1 MSDEEE
7 RMRILKARIAELEAA
22 RAREAAAAAT
32 ADEEEE
38 EDVGEEEEHE
48 EDGEAAAA
56 AEEEDGP
63 EENIIHNEATT
74 TEDEEEVKQATDDTN
89 ADAAVEELSEELA
102 DTQIEDKEIADDV
115 DTGSEKED
123 DVEEQKVLEDAPLP
137 VAGCDDDNVE
147 KVVAEVQAEPEEED
161 PAVSKVVEELENVKE
176 EEEDDDDDDDDVN
189 ISQQISEQ
197 KLQSLKSKR
206 EQEFEELRKLAAARK
221 IEEGG
226 ELSAFERM
234 KLKKQQELDALRAR
248 GGVNAKN
255 KSRFDTG
262 QALTTDMS
270 AWSRNQ
276 RLAAEEARK
285 KRMEASESLK
295 KTSAQSMS
303 SWERNQLLD
312 KDEARR
318 RQMEAREGLH
328 QYRTSL
334 DPTASSDVSESSPA
348 KASTVSHVVATHKA
362 EKDLQTIEKRRV
374 SFKDDLDD
382 DIPPSQPEQ
391 QQIEQPTEE
400 EPEPESAVRPSL
412 LRAQQEPAKAH
423 SYGLK
428 PPAYSRVD
436 IKFSFGLVVKSGTT
450 DESLRDS
457 ETLRKCMNGTREILT
472 DELPPPPDYNN
483 MEGKS
488 SMVSFKVKFPQAY
501 YDPILEPTV
510 ISIEE
515 DTSKKPAK
523 GKNNTRTL
531 CKASFP
537 VFIRDEATDD
547 EGKKRAALTLKE
559 TKATIFKAL
568 RAAVSGGKFLK

>member
-1 MSDEEE
+1 M
-7 RMRILKARIAELEAA
+7 K
-22 RAREAAAAAT
+22 
-32 ADEEEE
+32 
-38 EDVGEEEEHE
+38 
-48 EDGEAAAA
+48 
-56 AEEEDGP
+56 
-63 EENIIHNEATT
+63 
-74 TEDEEEVKQATDDTN
+74 
-89 ADAAVEELSEELA
+89 
-102 DTQIEDKEIADDV
+102 
-115 DTGSEKED
+115 
-123 DVEEQKVLEDAPLP
+123 
-137 VAGCDDDNVE
+137 
-147 KVVAEVQAEPEEED
+147 
-161 PAVSKVVEELENVKE
+161 
-176 EEEDDDDDDDDVN
+176 DDDDDGD
-189 ISQQISEQ
+189 ISQHISDQ

-206 EQEFEELRKLAAARK
+206 EQEFEELRKIAAARK
-221 IEEGG
+221 LEEGG

-334 DPTASSDVSESSPA
+334 DPTASDVSESSPA
-348 KASTVSHVVATHKA
+348 KESTRHAIATHDA
-362 EKDLQTIEKRRV
+362 EKDLQRIEKRRV
-374 SFKDDLDD
+374 SFKDND
-382 DIPPSQPEQ
+382 DIVPPSQPEQ
-391 QQIEQPTEE
+391 QQIEQPKEE
-400 EPEPESAVRPSL
+400 EPEEPGESVVRPSL

-428 PPAYSRVD
+428 PPSYSRVD

-483 MEGKS
+483 MGAKS
-488 SMVSFKVKFPQAY
+488 STVSFKVKFPQAY

>member
-22 RAREAAAAAT
+22 RAREAAAAA
-32 ADEEEE
+32 AADDEEE
-38 EDVGEEEEHE
+38 DGEEEEHE
-48 EDGEAAAA
+48 EDGEEEAAAA
-56 AEEEDGP
+56 AADEEDGL
-63 EENIIHNEATT
+63 EVNIVHNEATT

-123 DVEEQKVLEDAPLP
+123 DVEEQKVLEEAPLP

-176 EEEDDDDDDDDVN
+176 EEEDDDDVN
-189 ISQQISEQ
+189 ISQHISEQ

-276 RLAAEEARK
+276 RLVAEEARK

-334 DPTASSDVSESSPA
+334 DPTASSD
-348 KASTVSHVVATHKA
+348 ASTIHAIATHDA
-362 EKDLQTIEKRRV
+362 EKDLQTIEKRRF

-457 ETLRKCMNGTREILT
+457 ETLRKCMNGTREILS

-483 MEGKS
+483 MGAKS
-488 SMVSFKVKFPQAY
+488 SVVSFKVKFPQAY

>member
-22 RAREAAAAAT
+22 RAREAAAAAA
-32 ADEEEE
+32 ADDEEE
-38 EDVGEEEEHE
+38 EDVGEEEHEE
-48 EDGEAAAA
+48 EDGEEAAA
-56 AEEEDGP
+56 
-63 EENIIHNEATT
+63 ATT
-74 TEDEEEVKQATDDTN
+74 TEDDEEEVEQATDDTN

-102 DTQIEDKEIADDV
+102 DTQVEDKENVDDV
-115 DTGSEKED
+115 DAEE
-123 DVEEQKVLEDAPLP
+123 VEAEE
-137 VAGCDDDNVE
+137 E
-147 KVVAEVQAEPEEED
+147 EEEEEVVAEEEEEVKEE
-161 PAVSKVVEELENVKE
+161 PAVPKVAEEEEVKE
-176 EEEDDDDDDDDVN
+176 EEEDDDGVD

-206 EQEFEELRKLAAARK
+206 EQEFEELRKIAAARK
-221 IEEGG
+221 LEEGG

-334 DPTASSDVSESSPA
+334 DPTATSDVSESSPA
-348 KASTVSHVVATHKA
+348 KASTRHAIATHDA

-374 SFKDDLDD
+374 SFKDNLDD
-382 DIPPSQPEQ
+382 DIVPSSQPEQ
-391 QQIEQPTEE
+391 QQIEQPKEE
-400 EPEPESAVRPSL
+400 EPEEPESAVRPSL

-483 MEGKS
+483 MGEKS

-537 VFIRDEATDD
+537 VFIRDEATDE

>member
-1 MSDEEE
+1 
-7 RMRILKARIAELEAA
+7 
-22 RAREAAAAAT
+22 
-32 ADEEEE
+32 
-38 EDVGEEEEHE
+38 
-48 EDGEAAAA
+48 
-56 AEEEDGP
+56 
-63 EENIIHNEATT
+63 
-74 TEDEEEVKQATDDTN
+74 
-89 ADAAVEELSEELA
+89 
-102 DTQIEDKEIADDV
+102 
-115 DTGSEKED
+115 
-123 DVEEQKVLEDAPLP
+123 
-137 VAGCDDDNVE
+137 
-147 KVVAEVQAEPEEED
+147 
-161 PAVSKVVEELENVKE
+161 
-176 EEEDDDDDDDDVN
+176 
-189 ISQQISEQ
+189 
-197 KLQSLKSKR
+197 
-206 EQEFEELRKLAAARK
+206 
-221 IEEGG
+221 
-226 ELSAFERM
+226 
-234 KLKKQQELDALRAR
+234 
-248 GGVNAKN
+248 
-255 KSRFDTG
+255 
-262 QALTTDMS
+262 
-270 AWSRNQ
+270 
-276 RLAAEEARK
+276 
-285 KRMEASESLK
+285 
-295 KTSAQSMS
+295 MS

-348 KASTVSHVVATHKA
+348 KASTRHAIATHDA

-374 SFKDDLDD
+374 SFKDNLDD
-382 DIPPSQPEQ
+382 DIVPPSQPEQ
-391 QQIEQPTEE
+391 QQIDQPKEE

-412 LRAQQEPAKAH
+412 LRAQQEHAKAQ

-472 DELPPPPDYNN
+472 DELPPPPDYDN
-483 MEGKS
+483 MGSNS

-537 VFIRDEATDD
+537 VFIRDEATDE

>member
-22 RAREAAAAAT
+22 RAREAAAAAA
-32 ADEEEE
+32 ADEEE
-38 EDVGEEEEHE
+38 EDVGEEEHE
-48 EDGEAAAA
+48 EDAEEEEQAAAAAAAAA
-56 AEEEDGP
+56 AEEENGP
-63 EENIIHNEATT
+63 EEHINNEATT
-74 TEDEEEVKQATDDTN
+74 TEEEEEEVKQATDDTN

-102 DTQIEDKEIADDV
+102 DTQVEDKENVDDADAEEV
-115 DTGSEKED
+115 EAEEEEEED
-123 DVEEQKVLEDAPLP
+123 
-137 VAGCDDDNVE
+137 
-147 KVVAEVQAEPEEED
+147 VVAEEEEEVKEE
-161 PAVSKVVEELENVKE
+161 PAAPKVVEEEVVKE
-176 EEEDDDDDDDDVN
+176 EEEDDDGVD
-189 ISQQISEQ
+189 IAQQISEQ
-197 KLQSLKSKR
+197 KVQSLKSKR
-206 EQEFEELRKLAAARK
+206 EQEFEELRKIAAARK
-221 IEEGG
+221 LEEGG

-348 KASTVSHVVATHKA
+348 KASTRHAIETHNA

-374 SFKDDLDD
+374 SFKDNLDD
-382 DIPPSQPEQ
+382 DIVPPSQLEQ
-391 QQIEQPTEE
+391 QQTEQPKEE
-400 EPEPESAVRPSL
+400 EPEEPESAVRPSL

-436 IKFSFGLVVKSGTT
+436 IKFSFVLVVKSGTT

-483 MEGKS
+483 MGAKS

-537 VFIRDEATDD
+537 VFIRDEATDE

>member
-7 RMRILKARIAELEAA
+7 RMRILKARIAELETA
-22 RAREAAAAAT
+22 RAREAAAAA
-32 ADEEEE
+32 AADDEEEE
-38 EDVGEEEEHE
+38 EDVGEEEHE
-48 EDGEAAAA
+48 EDVEEEEQAAAAA

-63 EENIIHNEATT
+63 EENIINNEVTT
-74 TEDEEEVKQATDDTN
+74 TEEEEEEIKQATDDTN

-102 DTQIEDKEIADDV
+102 DTQVEDKENVDDADA
-115 DTGSEKED
+115 EE
-123 DVEEQKVLEDAPLP
+123 VEAEE
-137 VAGCDDDNVE
+137 E
-147 KVVAEVQAEPEEED
+147 EEEVVAEEEEEVKEE
-161 PAVSKVVEELENVKE
+161 PAVPKVAEEEEVKE
-176 EEEDDDDDDDDVN
+176 EEEDDDGVD

-197 KLQSLKSKR
+197 KVQSLKSKR
-206 EQEFEELRKLAAARK
+206 EQEFEELRKIAAARK
-221 IEEGG
+221 LEEGG

-348 KASTVSHVVATHKA
+348 KASTRHAIETHNA

-374 SFKDDLDD
+374 SFKDNLDD
-382 DIPPSQPEQ
+382 DIVPPSQPEQ

-483 MEGKS
+483 MGAKS

-537 VFIRDEATDD
+537 VFIRDEATDE

>member
-1 MSDEEE
+1 
-7 RMRILKARIAELEAA
+7 
-22 RAREAAAAAT
+22 
-32 ADEEEE
+32 
-38 EDVGEEEEHE
+38 
-48 EDGEAAAA
+48 
-56 AEEEDGP
+56 
-63 EENIIHNEATT
+63 
-74 TEDEEEVKQATDDTN
+74 
-89 ADAAVEELSEELA
+89 
-102 DTQIEDKEIADDV
+102 
-115 DTGSEKED
+115 
-123 DVEEQKVLEDAPLP
+123 
-137 VAGCDDDNVE
+137 
-147 KVVAEVQAEPEEED
+147 
-161 PAVSKVVEELENVKE
+161 
-176 EEEDDDDDDDDVN
+176 
-189 ISQQISEQ
+189 
-197 KLQSLKSKR
+197 
-206 EQEFEELRKLAAARK
+206 
-221 IEEGG
+221 
-226 ELSAFERM
+226 M

-348 KASTVSHVVATHKA
+348 KASTIHAIATHDA
-362 EKDLQTIEKRRV
+362 EKDLQTIGKRRV

-382 DIPPSQPEQ
+382 DIIPPSQPEQ
-391 QQIEQPTEE
+391 QQIEQPKEE
-400 EPEPESAVRPSL
+400 EPEPESVVRPSL
-412 LRAQQEPAKAH
+412 LRAQQETAKAH

-428 PPAYSRVD
+428 PPEYSRVD

-457 ETLRKCMNGTREILT
+457 ETLRKCMNGTREILS

-483 MEGKS
+483 MGAKS